1 VRSYSWQIGAVIAGL
16 VVGLGANV
24 PLASG
29 QPGAKLPT
37 IDVNDIKDG
46 MKGYGLTV
54 FKGTEPEK
62 FDVEVVGILHDFRPG
77 QSLILMKT
85 PHPLLNNAKI
95 VRGMSGSPIFLNG
108 KLAGAYSYGWNFMT
122 DPIAGATPIAPMLT
136 EMYRPIAPGFWP
148 LEKGASPISTKPV
161 AAPPPQRHATLEQ
174 YDGAPG
180 TYDIE
185 AHSAQLA
192 KRIGRPVDPSR
203 PSVRA
208 STPLMLGGVGDHTFE
223 FLKKIFEPL
232 GIEPMQSGTGSGST
246 DGAPAHFTNGGAL
259 GVALARGDV
268 SFMGLGTATYTD
280 GVKVAGFGH
289 PMMEGGDSALPAC
302 VGRVVWLMSSSQSSW
317 KMGECARPLGTLI
330 QDRQSAIVV
339 DESRTPP
346 TFPVDVKINGLDRSA
361 PKTTWHDDV
370 SEDMFSSAAIVA
382 SVIGSTIEATVSEKR
397 DLTWHMTST
406 LVVRGEKTQRTLTLD
421 DFGVAIGGTPDAGDL
436 FRTRIVR
443 ALGDAMNNPW
453 ENVHIDKVESTLSFT
468 YTRDVWHLRGVELL
482 DPVVDAGEKAR
493 IRLHLLPDYGPMI
506 ERVVEVKLPKEL
518 EGKEVDIDIAAGFDI
533 LPEMSAPESLGAL
546 LDNETRETPPRTIV
560 LQFRVPGQGVTF
572 DGHVV
577 GRLPAF
583 ALDAVRATS
592 SDSVP
597 DPYVPYS
604 RTIIP
609 VEKYLDGRDKVR
621 VKVRAVE
628 R

>member
-1 VRSYSWQIGAVIAGL
+1 VVSGL
-16 VVGLGANV
+16 VVGLGVNV

-37 IDVNDIKDG
+37 IDVKDIKDG

-62 FDVEVVGILHDFRPG
+62 FDVEVVGVLSNFRPG
-77 QSLILMKT
+77 QALILMKT
-85 PHPLLNNAKI
+85 PHPLLNSAKI
-95 VRGMSGSPIFLNG
+95 VRGMSGSPIFLDG

-148 LEKGASPISTKPV
+148 LEKVESPVSTKPA
-161 AAPPPQRHATLEQ
+161 AAPPPPKHAALDQ
-174 YDGAPG
+174 FDGPPG

-208 STPLMLGGVGDHTFE
+208 STPLMLGGVGDRTFE
-223 FLKKIFEPL
+223 FLKKIYEPL
-232 GIEPMQSGTGSGST
+232 GIEPMQSGTGTGST
-246 DGAPAHFTNGGAL
+246 DGAPAHYTNGGAL

-339 DESRTPP
+339 DESRTAP
-346 TFPVDVKINGLDRSA
+346 TFPVDVKIEGLDHEA
-361 PKTTWHDDV
+361 PKSTWHDDV
-370 SEDMFSSAAIVA
+370 SEDMFSSTAIVA
-382 SVIGSTIEATVSEKR
+382 SVIGSTLEATISEKR

-406 LVVRGEKTQRTLTLD
+406 LVIRGEKTQRTLTLD
-421 DFGVAIGGTPDAGDL
+421 DFGVAIGGTPDAGEL

-453 ENVHIDKVESTLSFT
+453 ENIHIEKISSTLSFT
-468 YTRDVWHLRGVELL
+468 YTRDIWHLRGVELL
-482 DPVVDAGEKAR
+482 DPIVDAGEKVR

-518 EGKEVDIDIAAGFDI
+518 EGKDVDIDIAAGFEVQ
-533 LPEMSAPESLGAL
+533 PEMSAPESLGAL

-560 LQFRVPGQGVTF
+560 LQYRVPGQGVTF

-577 GRLPAF
+577 GRLPPF
-583 ALDAVRATS
+583 ALDAIRATS
-592 SDSVP
+592 SDETP
-597 DPYVPYS
+597 EPYVPYA

-621 VKVRAVE
+621 VKVRAIE